1 MNKAREYWKE
11 VLRYSSTKEH
21 TLIKVKTM
29 NHKTLEDV
37 KELAEKK
44 QEVMR
49 LKGRGLY
56 KVVELEN
63 LFEILEKLK
72 L

>member
-1 MNKAREYWKE
+1 MNKAKEYYNQHK
-11 VLRYSSTKEH
+11 VRDFK
-21 TLIKVKTM
+21 TLIPTSLKTM

-37 KELAEKK
+37 KEQAENK

-49 LKGRGLY
+49 LKGKGLY
-56 KVVELEN
+56 KVIELEN